1 MTLLRKEIEWLKQ
14 EQATEASRTKASP
27 SPAAD
32 AQNETEKRVL
42 VCRLKENHCA
52 NDSNTKQRE
61 DLLNGRR
68 KANMCSSRF
77 VSQKRS
83 PLRDIGNLS
92 SPLVRQSS
100 KAVVYPLHS
109 NVDKNFGREK
119 ICK

>member
-14 EQATEASRTKASP
+14 EQAAEASRAKASP
-27 SPAAD
+27 SPSAD

-42 VCRLKENHCA
+42 VCHLKENHRA
-52 NDSNTKQRE
+52 NDSSTKQRE
-61 DLLNGRR
+61 VLLDGRR
-68 KANMCSSRF
+68 KANMSSSRF
-77 VSQKRS
+77 VTKKRS
-83 PLRDIGNLS
+83 PLRDIGNFS

-119 ICK
+119 VCK